1 MTPYSIALY
10 FHFLGL
16 IGLFVG
22 YGLEWTASSLL
33 RRSTSAEQARAWLRI
48 YRFSLPI
55 SGPGLLVLIV
65 SGGYLASV
73 TGAMKQGG
81 ISAALANDPRLAARG
96 KRGAA
101 GNGAGASAGPDGRDA
116 RSRAVCAG
124 ARDRLPDDGQTAVA
138 CDGIIY
144 PARRDCHRAAVCGV
158 CLEVAAG
165 RREDVNPRII
175 SRGTV
180 LTWTECPLGKA
191 PLHNLVLSAATL
203 DKSTQEKGRD
213 FSHPLVDLW

>member
-1 MTPYSIALY
+1 MDRIVAAAPLDVRGAGARVVAHLQVLAADFRSRLAGADCERWIPRFRYGRDEARVDFGVAAGDRGRAGNWVRLY
-10 FHFLGL
+10 
-16 IGLFVG
+16 
-22 YGLEWTASSLL
+22 
-33 RRSTSAEQARAWLRI
+33 
-48 YRFSLPI
+48 
-55 SGPGLLVLIV
+55 
-65 SGGYLASV
+65 
-73 TGAMKQGG
+73 
-81 ISAALANDPRLAARG
+81 SAARANDPRLAARG

-124 ARDRLPDDGQTAVA
+124 ARDLLPDDGQTAVA

-175 SRGTV
+175 YRGTV

-191 PLHNLVLSAATL
+191 PLHSPVRGNLGQIHARKRAGFLPPF
-203 DKSTQEKGRD
+203 G
-213 FSHPLVDLW
+213 